1 MFQEI
6 SCAEVDMTVMKGS
19 AVLDYCSE
27 FDPSFLPTL
36 SSQNMSNPL
45 LTNAF
50 CSTYQSRFP
59 IS

>member
-19 AVLDYCSE
+19 AVLDYCSD
-27 FDPSFLPTL
+27 FDRSFLPTL
-36 SSQNMSNPL
+36 SSHNMSNP

-50 CSTYQSRFP
+50 CSTYQSIFP

>member
-6 SCAEVDMTVMKGS
+6 SCAEVDMTVMKSS
-19 AVLDYCSE
+19 AVPDYCSE
-27 FDPSFLPTL
+27 LDRSFLPTL
-36 SSQNMSNPL
+36 SSHNMSNP
-45 LTNAF
+45 NAF